1 MVCPKTLINMSIWK
15 ISILYKIQTVILTDK
30 MMIHLKKLKRF
41 HLAKKM
47 SNLSKWANFSN
58 QWEVKLV
65 KLKNISPKVNK
76 WKI

>member
-1 MVCPKTLINMSIWK
+1 MISPKTLISMSIWK

-30 MMIHLKKLKRF
+30 MMIHLKKLKKF

-47 SNLSKWANFSN
+47 SKLSKWANFSN
-58 QWEVKLV
+58 QWEEKLV
-65 KLKNISPKVNK
+65 KLKNIYPRVNK